1 MNAQKANNAID
12 KSRQLQ
18 RKLYLAAKANR
29 KRRFHAMYD
38 KVYRMDILQ
47 EAS

>member
-12 KSRQLQ
+12 KARQLQ